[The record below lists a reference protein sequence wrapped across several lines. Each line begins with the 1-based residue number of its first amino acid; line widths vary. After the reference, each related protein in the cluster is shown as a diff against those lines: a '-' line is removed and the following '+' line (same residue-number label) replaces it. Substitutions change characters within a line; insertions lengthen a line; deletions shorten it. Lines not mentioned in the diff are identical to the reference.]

1 MAASEPRSP
10 MSPPRKSNRSP
21 ESESKESSAEQKRI
35 PGRTQATDQ
44 DQEWQADVARLSFQ
58 EARTAL
64 ELSLGQLQA
73 ADLEVEAMAG
83 HYRRALTYLEHC
95 EFVLN
100 QVEQEVIE
108 WDQDSPAPSRTKP

>member
-1 MAASEPRSP
+1 
-10 MSPPRKSNRSP
+10 MSPPRKTNRSP
-21 ESESKESSAEQKRI
+21 ESEPKGVR
-35 PGRTQATDQ
+35 P
-44 DQEWQADVARLSFQ
+44 DQEPLSEQEREWRADVAQLSFQ

-83 HYRRALTYLEHC
+83 HYRRALTYLERC
-95 EFVLN
+95 EAVLE

-108 WDQDSPAPSRTKP
+108 WDQASPATSAAKP

>member
-1 MAASEPRSP
+1 MAASKPRSP
-10 MSPPRKSNRSP
+10 MSPPRKTNRSP
-21 ESESKESSAEQKRI
+21 ESEPKGLQ
-35 PGRTQATDQ
+35 P
-44 DQEWQADVARLSFQ
+44 DQEEPSDQEREWRADVAQLSFQ

-83 HYRRALTYLEHC
+83 HYRRALTYLERC
-95 EFVLN
+95 EAVLE

-108 WDQDSPAPSRTKP
+108 WDQANPTTSAAKP

>member
-1 MAASEPRSP
+1 MAASKPRSP
-10 MSPPRKSNRSP
+10 MSPPRKTNRTP
-21 ESESKESSAEQKRI
+21 ENEAKGAPPGQEQ
-35 PGRTQATDQ
+35 QSDQ
-44 DQEWQADVARLSFQ
+44 DREWRADVAQLSFQ

-83 HYRRALTYLEHC
+83 HYRRALTYLGRC
-95 EFVLN
+95 EAVLA

-108 WDQDSPAPSRTKP
+108 WEQASPATKPTKP